1 MSSIFSQGG
10 RGIRNTQFAASG
22 TIQGEQA
29 YSIIDLYSLSDY
41 INRVKKAY
49 SLTEAKARLSE
60 IVDRLIHE
68 KEIVVITKK
77 GENVAVLIPYG
88 QFVEIASKNDSWL
101 IRAREALA
109 PYEDELDEMMR
120 IIAAAR
126 KEPEDREVKL

>member
-1 MSSIFSQGG
+1 M
-10 RGIRNTQFAASG
+10 
-22 TIQGEQA
+22 IQGEQA

-88 QFVEIASKNDSWL
+88 QFIEIASKKDSWL
-101 IRAREALA
+101 NRAREALA